1 MDENTETS
9 LKLLTRIIK
18 NQNKELLTKIA
29 KEIDVPED
37 ELLEKYLKPNY
48 YSPRIIN
55 SKSQEERQKYM
66 IR

>member
-18 NQNKELLTKIA
+18 NQNKELLKEIA
-29 KEIDVPED
+29 KEIDVPEE
-37 ELLEKYLKPNY
+37 ELLDKYLKPNY
-48 YSPRIIN
+48 YSPRVIL
-55 SKSQEERQKYM
+55 SKPQEERQKYM